1 MNVELLQ
8 GSFMLCSESGKNDN
22 FNGLFQLW
30 EKVWNFSEPKKEKNP
45 TITDV
50 GKKLEQVRNQYA
62 WVSSEQTQI
71 SDSVTLCACILLL
84 LTVMNVSAVSHCI

>member
-1 MNVELLQ
+1 ML
-8 GSFMLCSESGKNDN
+8 SFESGKKEN
-22 FNGLFQLW
+22 FNVFFQPW

-45 TITDV
+45 TIIDV